1 MSVRSASARSLAD
14 HDNAGASPHGP
25 ATTTPQALPAVKEDS
40 AMASKKI
47 IATGLGVGM
56 LVGGVAGFAVTLPT
70 GAFAQDADT
79 GAPSTEHWA
88 EHRAE
93 HRAEHGGGKGEHE
106 GMRGQRGP
114 GSPGG
119 RGGMPLEAAANAIGI
134 TDEDLRAQ
142 LRDGQSLAAIAG
154 ANGVDTDTLID
165 AITAEARIRITDMVN
180 RVPGERMAERDS
192 ASGSGD

>member
-1 MSVRSASARSLAD
+1 MSVRSAGARSLAD

-79 GAPSTEHWA
+79 GAPSTEH
-88 EHRAE
+88 
-93 HRAEHGGGKGEHE
+93 RAEHGGGKGGHE

-134 TDEDLRAQ
+134 TVEDLRTE
-142 LRDGQSLAAIAG
+142 LRGGQSLAAIAE

-165 AITAEARIRITDMVN
+165 AITAEARTRITDMVN
-180 RVPGERMAERDS
+180 RVPGERM
-192 ASGSGD
+192 GDHNSPAGEGD